1 MLSTTLRYFFLVIIA
16 TLVQLGVAVG
26 YGKLGLI
33 SLPVR
38 AGVAPA
44 QLRRSINKREED
56 VYSSLSRNLTTL
68 QYYIQL
74 FLGNPLQ
81 PVEVLLGTDY
91 NEFWVNPNCSN
102 TDEPS
107 ECEKRGAYNPTR
119 SSTSHNTHNESL
131 VNYLDGSW
139 ANFTYCTDQVTL
151 KSGQGPS
158 DVRFGVATDSINF
171 TSGIL
176 GVGVGAASNN
186 GGEPNFIDQL
196 AKQKL
201 TNSKAFS
208 LALGNGGADDQGAI
222 IFGGVDTKKFSGKLI
237 PNDIV
242 LPEGSQTYTRYNIQM
257 TSLGLMSSDGTL
269 SSYGNSANSVLSI
282 DAGTPFTYVPDTL
295 IPRIYNDLQATD
307 YSEIGYI
314 LAPCAQR
321 QNSSQLQFAF
331 GNATINVPSSELL
344 PTSYDSTLCH
354 VGILPQSIL
363 SAGVLGLSFLRSA
376 YVVFDQTRFKISM
389 QQYVNCGTNEQVI
402 LGSGVDSFIGE
413 CAATPSGNT
422 STASPTTG
430 STPTGSPTTEP
441 TTSDLSTGA
450 KAGVGVGVTV
460 GALFIISLLYIIVRS
475 RYHRATGRGVLQS
488 PGVQDV
494 GHHSPAPQY
503 SPQDFAHNPA
513 SGGSGGAY
521 SQITLNTPMVE
532 APASPQFPIS
542 RESAQYWASVN
553 KQTTPP
559 AEVAAVN
566 TEVAE
571 LQAQHSPTEVRESPL
586 PTAVSSPESEAHN
599 GH

>member
-1 MLSTTLRYFFLVIIA
+1 
-16 TLVQLGVAVG
+16 
-26 YGKLGLI
+26 
-33 SLPVR
+33 
-38 AGVAPA
+38 
-44 QLRRSINKREED
+44 
-56 VYSSLSRNLTTL
+56 
-68 QYYIQL
+68 
-74 FLGNPLQ
+74 
-81 PVEVLLGTDY
+81 
-91 NEFWVNPNCSN
+91 
-102 TDEPS
+102 
-107 ECEKRGAYNPTR
+107 
-119 SSTSHNTHNESL
+119 
-131 VNYLDGSW
+131 
-139 ANFTYCTDQVTL
+139 
-151 KSGQGPS
+151 
-158 DVRFGVATDSINF
+158 
-171 TSGIL
+171 
-176 GVGVGAASNN
+176 
-186 GGEPNFIDQL
+186 
-196 AKQKL
+196 
-201 TNSKAFS
+201 
-208 LALGNGGADDQGAI
+208 
-222 IFGGVDTKKFSGKLI
+222 
-237 PNDIV
+237 
-242 LPEGSQTYTRYNIQM
+242 
-257 TSLGLMSSDGTL
+257 
-269 SSYGNSANSVLSI
+269 
-282 DAGTPFTYVPDTL
+282 
-295 IPRIYNDLQATD
+295 
-307 YSEIGYI
+307 
-314 LAPCAQR
+314 
-321 QNSSQLQFAF
+321 
-331 GNATINVPSSELL
+331 
-344 PTSYDSTLCH
+344 
-354 VGILPQSIL
+354 
-363 SAGVLGLSFLRSA
+363 
-376 YVVFDQTRFKISM
+376 M